1 MGANSVFGLFW
12 WSHSRKNNGNEAGKE
27 MTGEQLTYLGI
38 NPEWLDALEF
48 TFKKYEI
55 VTPVRQ
61 AHFLGQ
67 CSHESNSFKSIEEN
81 LNYSANGLMA
91 IWGSRFPT
99 IEVANEYARK
109 PEKIANKVYSGRMG
123 NTEDGDGWKY
133 RGRGVIQLT
142 GKENYTNC
150 GNALGIDLIGSPE
163 LILTKKYAA
172 LSAGWFWNKR
182 DLNSIAD
189 QGMTD
194 AAFTAIT
201 KKINGGTTGI
211 QERIEKT
218 KKAFQVLTTA

>member
-1 MGANSVFGLFW
+1 MVA
-12 WSHSRKNNGNEAGKE
+12 
-27 MTGEQLTYLGI
+27 EQLTYLGI
-38 NPEWLDALEF
+38 NPSWFDAIDF
-48 TFKKYEI
+48 AFRKYEI

-67 CSHESNSFKSIEEN
+67 TAHESANYSRIEEN

-150 GNALGIDLIGSPE
+150 GNALGVDLISSPD
-163 LILTKKYAA
+163 LLLTQKYAA

-189 QGMTD
+189 LGMTD
-194 AAFTAIT
+194 PAFVSIT
-201 KKINGGTTGI
+201 KKINGGTIGL

-218 KKAFQVLTTA
+218 KKAYEVLTRA

>member
-1 MGANSVFGLFW
+1 
-12 WSHSRKNNGNEAGKE
+12 
-27 MTGEQLTYLGI
+27 
-38 NPEWLDALEF
+38 
-48 TFKKYEI
+48 
-55 VTPVRQ
+55 
-61 AHFLGQ
+61 
-67 CSHESNSFKSIEEN
+67 
-81 LNYSANGLMA
+81 MA

-150 GNALGIDLIGSPE
+150 GNALGVDLISSPD
-163 LILTKKYAA
+163 LLLTQKYAA

-189 QGMTD
+189 LGMTD
-194 AAFTAIT
+194 PAFVSIT
-201 KKINGGTTGI
+201 KKINGGTIGL

-218 KKAFQVLTTA
+218 KKAYEVLTRA